1 MLTMRRREFIT
12 LLGGAAAA
20 KPLIALAQQPS
31 KPVIGF
37 LHLTSMEETKDYLP
51 AFRQGLNDTG
61 YVEGKNVEI
70 EYRWGQGRNDRLP
83 SLIADLVQ
91 RQVSVIVTLESTLAA
106 LAAKKA
112 TQTIPV
118 VFMQGADL
126 VRIGLVDSLN
136 RPGGNLTG
144 INLFLAEVA
153 AKRFEL
159 LLTLVPGVRS
169 VAYLRNPTNPV
180 FAESETRE
188 VEAAARSFGV
198 KLVFFNASDSNGI
211 ERAFREIV
219 QQRMDALFVSADGLL
234 LTRSEQI
241 VTLASWIAIPAAY
254 GWRQAVTRGG

>member
-153 AKRFEL
+153 AKDVRDEARVLDPQRLVETEL
-159 LLTLVPGVRS
+159 LPDRVEVRRARARLGQQHRGITGDANEQEDRQRQKKERKEGEPDPLDYESLHCLLSLTSTPGRYDRPKS
-169 VAYLRNPTNPV
+169 
-180 FAESETRE
+180 
-188 VEAAARSFGV
+188 
-198 KLVFFNASDSNGI
+198 
-211 ERAFREIV
+211 
-219 QQRMDALFVSADGLL
+219 
-234 LTRSEQI
+234 
-241 VTLASWIAIPAAY
+241 
-254 GWRQAVTRGG
+254 

>member
-118 VFMQGADL
+118 VFMQGADP
-126 VRIGLVDSLN
+126 VRIRIAPDIG
-136 RPGGNLTG
+136 
-144 INLFLAEVA
+144 
-153 AKRFEL
+153 
-159 LLTLVPGVRS
+159 
-169 VAYLRNPTNPV
+169 
-180 FAESETRE
+180 
-188 VEAAARSFGV
+188 
-198 KLVFFNASDSNGI
+198 
-211 ERAFREIV
+211 
-219 QQRMDALFVSADGLL
+219 
-234 LTRSEQI
+234 TRS
-241 VTLASWIAIPAAY
+241 TLRCLPQESDQSGICRVRNAGSAGCSTDLRGATAIPEC
-254 GWRQAVTRGG
+254 Q